1 MAIID
6 AFPEFLVV
14 ATIERVTV
22 ENVDGIREET
32 TEEVDTIECLF
43 WEGGAAESLVSE
55 RFRDVTSA
63 AIGVQPDTDIEARDV
78 VTVQGSRYHA
88 LSPDNIGAADEV
100 VIVALEIFA

>member
-22 ENVDGIREET
+22 ENVDGVREET

-43 WEGGAAESLVSE
+43 WEGGAAEALVSE

-63 AIGVQPDTDIEARDV
+63 AIGVYPDADIEARDII
-78 VTVQGSRYHA
+78 TVQGERYYA
-88 LSPDNIGAADEV
+88 LSPDDIGAAGEV
-100 VIVALEIFA
+100 VIVALELFG